1 MCGRWPGRKD
11 VRQKQASLRDTAPAR
26 PFSLSLSLSPP
37 PRQIFALLPRRAPES
52 KPGAARAAP
61 ATARPGRAEF
71 GRAGRLASPGNAP
84 SSPPRR
90 SRVWAGEGLL
100 GLSGRKG
107 LPPPRGA
114 PSGFCR
120 PRGTPAKPPPAPS
133 RAASKAPPEPMESE
147 TPTSNSSSSSSSS
160 SSHGPLGVTLEDR
173 ELWAKFHQVGTEMII
188 TKSGRW
194 MFPQCKIKVT
204 GLLPGA
210 KYLLLVDFVPLDNF
224 RYKWNKD
231 KWEIAG
237 KAEPRPPCRTYVHP
251 DSPAPGSHWMKET
264 VSFQKLKLTNNTLD
278 QQGHVIL
285 HSMHR
290 YKPRFHILQAE
301 ELFGPAGGW
310 SAFHTFSFPETAFTS
325 VTAYQNKEVTK
336 LKIYNN
342 PFAKGF
348 REQGRKAG
356 REGRIARK
364 GPPGA
369 PAKGGTLRGEPRPGL
384 GEPDLAQG
392 KAPGVKE
399 ESYAVPASCS
409 SCSGWLPG
417 ASHPHQVP
425 AEPLAQGEQSAM
437 AGPEQEEEEEEERP
451 MALPAATVC
460 TAQASRHEAAQLSW
474 AERLPELGDVSTPAQ
489 LPQPVSL
496 NEFWTRPHQLDF
508 PAVAEQDPK
517 APDGFGGHLPP
528 LSLPLLPLQDYPGMV
543 VNAGDLGGQPAPRR
557 PMCSPSAPE
566 PTFSQ
571 WVVPAHGQY
580 RAGSYGAF
588 PADFGCQGTAGH
600 GGVADWS
607 PYSLFPYAC
616 W

>member
-1 MCGRWPGRKD
+1 MAAWP
-11 VRQKQASLRDTAPAR
+11 
-26 PFSLSLSLSPP
+26 
-37 PRQIFALLPRRAPES
+37 
-52 KPGAARAAP
+52 
-61 ATARPGRAEF
+61 
-71 GRAGRLASPGNAP
+71 
-84 SSPPRR
+84 
-90 SRVWAGEGLL
+90 
-100 GLSGRKG
+100 
-107 LPPPRGA
+107 
-114 PSGFCR
+114 
-120 PRGTPAKPPPAPS
+120 
-133 RAASKAPPEPMESE
+133 ASKAPPEPMESE
-147 TPTSNSSSSSSSS
+147 TPTSNSSSSSSS

-369 PAKGGTLRGEPRPGL
+369 PAKGGTLRGGPRPGL

-425 AEPLAQGEQSAM
+425 AEPLVQGEQSAM
-437 AGPEQEEEEEEERP
+437 AGPEQEEEEEEEEERP
-451 MALPAATVC
+451 MALPAPTASSAMAGPEQKEEEEEERPMALLAATVC

-474 AERLPELGDVSTPAQ
+474 AERLPELGDVSTPAH

-496 NEFWTRPHQLDF
+496 NEFWTQPHQLDF

-580 RAGSYGAF
+580 RAASYGAF